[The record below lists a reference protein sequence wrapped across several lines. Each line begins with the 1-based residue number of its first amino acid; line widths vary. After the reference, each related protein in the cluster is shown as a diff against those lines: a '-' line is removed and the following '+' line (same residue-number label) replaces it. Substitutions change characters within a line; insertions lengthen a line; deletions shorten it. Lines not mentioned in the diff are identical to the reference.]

1 VTARAASEVR
11 TEPGAASATRST
23 ISRPVLL
30 PGGLV
35 SMTAGYGRMCIQP
48 GKARRQGHWGEAARN
63 RAVTA
68 MLAAMSSLASL
79 AHGARVAAPAFNGLF
94 YATAATIIPVLF
106 LAIAVQGPLYGDLL
120 KASDATLRRF
130 REHKAGASP
139 RRLVLRLWIGSVL
152 ASSAAVAILIV
163 TVGGEVEAL
172 VSLRMERAYGD
183 PQAAIAAAV
192 LLTAA
197 AAVGP
202 ALAFARLMVTL
213 YPRRGKSGSTSPLGE
228 ADDLHRDGRLPLAEP
243 QSGKTDTEG

>member
-1 VTARAASEVR
+1 
-11 TEPGAASATRST
+11 
-23 ISRPVLL
+23 
-30 PGGLV
+30 
-35 SMTAGYGRMCIQP
+35 
-48 GKARRQGHWGEAARN
+48 
-63 RAVTA
+63 
-68 MLAAMSSLASL
+68 MLAAMSSLAFL
-79 AHGARVAAPAFNGLF
+79 AHEARAAAPAFNGLF

-120 KASDATLRRF
+120 KAFDAALRRF

-172 VSLRMERAYGD
+172 VSLNVQRAYGD
-183 PQAAIAAAV
+183 PHAAIAAAV

-197 AAVGP
+197 AAIGP

-213 YPRRGKSGSTSPLGE
+213 YPRRGKSGSASPAGE
-228 ADDLHRDGRLPLAEP
+228 AGDAHRDDRLPVAGP
-243 QSGKTDTEG
+243 RTGKTGTEA

>member
-1 VTARAASEVR
+1 
-11 TEPGAASATRST
+11 
-23 ISRPVLL
+23 
-30 PGGLV
+30 
-35 SMTAGYGRMCIQP
+35 
-48 GKARRQGHWGEAARN
+48 
-63 RAVTA
+63 
-68 MLAAMSSLASL
+68 MLAAMSSLAFL
-79 AHGARVAAPAFNGLF
+79 AHGARAAAPAFNGLF

-120 KASDATLRRF
+120 KAFDAALRRF

-172 VSLRMERAYGD
+172 VSLNVRRAYGD
-183 PQAAIAAAV
+183 PHAAIAAAV

-197 AAVGP
+197 AAIGP

-213 YPRRGKSGSTSPLGE
+213 YPRRGKSGSASPAGE
-228 ADDLHRDGRLPLAEP
+228 AGDAHRDDRLPVAGP
-243 QSGKTDTEG
+243 RTGKTGTEA